1 MKPKDWVQGLSVEL
15 KKCYYINM
23 VFSKQKTKTN
33 CKDCGKDIFVRNDYI
48 KIHKGRCQKCAS
60 NFKWQNK

>member
-1 MKPKDWVQGLSVEL
+1 
-15 KKCYYINM
+15 M